1 MSVNSKKKGKAGELE
16 VAHILQKH
24 GFDARRT
31 AQFCGNTG
39 DAADVIG
46 LEGFHIE
53 VKRCETTKI
62 WDWIAQAERD
72 HKAGTVPLV
81 VFRKSRE
88 QWKVTLDF
96 EEFLKI
102 LKSTV
107 VHNCAQEEG
116 EQNEEE
122 KK

>member
-1 MSVNSKKKGKAGELE
+1 MNSKQKGKRGELE

-24 GFDARRT
+24 GFKARRT

-46 LEGFHIE
+46 LPGFHIE

-72 HKAGTVPLV
+72 HKADNVPLV
-81 VFRKSRE
+81 VFRRNGADWQVALNFETFLEIIRSR
-88 QWKVTLDF
+88 D
-96 EEFLKI
+96 
-102 LKSTV
+102 
-107 VHNCAQEEG
+107 G
-116 EQNEEE
+116 
-122 KK
+122 

>member
-1 MSVNSKKKGKAGELE
+1 MNSKQKGKRGELE
-16 VAHILQKH
+16 VARILKDH

-46 LEGFHIE
+46 LDGYHIE

-72 HKAGTVPLV
+72 HKADTVPLV
-81 VFRKSRE
+81 VFRKNGER
-88 QWKVTLDF
+88 WKVALDF
-96 EEFLKI
+96 EKFLEIITTKGI
-102 LKSTV
+102 
-107 VHNCAQEEG
+107 
-116 EQNEEE
+116 
-122 KK
+122 